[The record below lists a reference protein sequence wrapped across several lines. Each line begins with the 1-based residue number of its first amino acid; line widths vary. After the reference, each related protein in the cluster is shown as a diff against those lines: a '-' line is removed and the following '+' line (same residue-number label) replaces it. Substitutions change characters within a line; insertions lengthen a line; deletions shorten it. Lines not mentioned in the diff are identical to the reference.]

1 MSEDL
6 FKTAVSEAITHIG
19 ISNYS
24 SGKIKKYLLN
34 KGYDISLVTDVV
46 SSLIDRGYID
56 DRRASRSVLLLRT
69 GKKRESKALTLNRL
83 LAAGISEEVAEAV
96 VYEIQSDSDSI
107 KELFDSALPSDFDPY
122 DENMR
127 NFALKLAK
135 QRGFTLECAKNEL
148 KNR

>member
-69 GKKRESKALTLNRL
+69 GTKRESKALTLNRL

-96 VYEIQSDSDSI
+96 VYEIQSDRDSI